1 MVNPEKYYL
10 DRINGDKSIPGFLF
24 IFRYPTYP
32 ITFSIATGFMGV
44 LLDKTLHLH
53 GVSLIIAGVLIFDVI
68 STDKCRTEFLSR
80 CLGTEDRMNEDF
92 ENGAEDLVNNFPEE
106 ASRLY
111 ILESDRETIY
121 YDFEYLVKKSYWQRI
136 KDNWQLLSWIT
147 LGVTIAMLLD
157 QIWMH

>member
-32 ITFSIATGFMGV
+32 ITFSIATGIMGL
-44 LLDKTLHLH
+44 LLDKTLNLH
-53 GVSLIIAGVLIFDVI
+53 GVSLVIAGVLIFDVI
-68 STDKCRTEFLSR
+68 STDKCRIEFLSR
-80 CLGTEDRMNEDF
+80 CLGTEDIMNEDF

-111 ILESDRETIY
+111 ITESDRETIC
-121 YDFEYLVKKSYWQRI
+121 YDFDYLLKKSYYQRI
-136 KDNWQLLSWIT
+136 KGNWKELAFIT
-147 LGVTIAMLLD
+147 LCVIISMILECL
-157 QIWMH
+157 I